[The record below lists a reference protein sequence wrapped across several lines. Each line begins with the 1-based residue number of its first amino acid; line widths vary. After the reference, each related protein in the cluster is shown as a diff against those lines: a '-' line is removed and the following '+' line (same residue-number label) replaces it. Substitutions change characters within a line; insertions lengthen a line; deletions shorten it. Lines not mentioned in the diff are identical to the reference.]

1 MSKRSLSEW
10 LTRLEGLHPTEIDMG
25 LARVRQVAER
35 LDVLKPAPLV
45 FTVTGTNG
53 KGSTCAGLESLLQA
67 AGQATGCYTSP
78 HLLQYNERVR
88 INGEMVSDEAL
99 CRAFT
104 VVDEARGDVSLT
116 YFEFGTLAALWL
128 FAAAE
133 LDAVVLEVGL
143 GGRLDAVNVVDAN
156 IAVVTSIGLDHQ
168 EYLGDTLES
177 VGFEKAGILRSG
189 RPVVSGEQNL
199 PDSFLR
205 QVDALGCKLY
215 QRGHDFG
222 WHSQAESEW
231 SAFAEVGSKP
241 VEYAGISSVSLPRD
255 NLSAALQAF
264 LLADLALSEAKVKQ
278 ALVDAKAPGRLERRQ
293 LVWRGQDRCLYLD
306 VGHNP
311 HAANFMATALAGHN
325 ARRVAVF
332 GLLADKDLAGVHA
345 PLGALFECWYVAP
358 LESPRSRPSA
368 DLCRYLAGQGE
379 RVQECPSIASA
390 IAQALDN
397 SDAQTEIVIF
407 GSFFSVA
414 AAILWLSETSGVLID
429 G

>member
-67 AGQATGCYTSP
+67 AGQTTGCYTSP
-78 HLLQYNERVR
+78 HLLHYNERVR

-99 CRAFT
+99 CCAFT
-104 VVDEARGDVSLT
+104 AVDEARGDISLT

-128 FAAAE
+128 FAAAQ

-143 GGRLDAVNVVDAN
+143 GGRLDAVNVVDAG
-156 IAVVTSIGLDHQ
+156 ISVVTSIGLDHQ

-199 PDSFLR
+199 PDSFMR
-205 QVDALGCKLY
+205 QLDTLGCKLY
-215 QRGHDFG
+215 QRGREFG
-222 WHSQAESEW
+222 WRAHGEREW
-231 SAFAEVGSKP
+231 AAFARVASQSL
-241 VEYAGISSVSLPRD
+241 EYAPIPDVSLPRD
-255 NLSAALQAF
+255 NLSVALQAF

-278 ALVDAKAPGRLERRQ
+278 ALADAKAPGRLERRR

-311 HAANFMATALAGHN
+311 HAANFMAKALAGHN

-345 PLGALFECWYVAP
+345 PLGALFESWYVAP
-358 LESPRSRPSA
+358 LDSPRSRPSVEI
-368 DLCRYLAGQGE
+368 CRYLAEQGE
-379 RVQECPSIASA
+379 CVQESPSIASA
-390 IAQALDN
+390 IVKALDN
-397 SDAQTEIVIF
+397 TDAQTEIVIF

-414 AAILWLSETSGVLID
+414 AAILWLSDTSGVLVD